1 MKKEIWFDMDG
12 TIANFYGVEGWL
24 EYIKREQTKP
34 YREARPL
41 INMKHL
47 AKELNRLQK
56 LGYTIGI
63 ISWLAKGSTENYDK
77 KVENAKKNW
86 LKSHLRSVKFD
97 KINIVKYGTPKEN
110 FGKGILFD
118 DEELNRKNWKEKAFD
133 EKNIIEILRAIA

>member
-34 YREARPL
+34 YREAKPL

-63 ISWLAKGSTENYDK
+63 ISWFAKGSTKNYDK
-77 KVENAKKNW
+77 KVERAKKNW
-86 LKSHLRSVKFD
+86 LKSHLKSVKFD

>member
-24 EYIKREQTKP
+24 ECIKREQTKP

-41 INMKHL
+41 MNMKHL

-77 KVENAKKNW
+77 KVKRAKKNW
-86 LKSHLRSVKFD
+86 LKSHLGSVKFD

>member
-24 EYIKREQTKP
+24 ECIKREQTKP
-34 YREARPL
+34 YREAKPL
-41 INMKHL
+41 IDMKHL

-77 KVENAKKNW
+77 KVKKAKKNW
-86 LKSHLRSVKFD
+86 LKSHLKSVKFD

>member
-12 TIANFYGVEGWL
+12 TIVNFYGVESWL

-34 YREARPL
+34 YREAKPL

-77 KVENAKKNW
+77 KVEKAKKNW
-86 LKSHLRSVKFD
+86 LKSHLKSVKFD

>member
-34 YREARPL
+34 YREAKPL

-77 KVENAKKNW
+77 KVEKAKKNW
-86 LKSHLRSVKFD
+86 LKSHLKSVKFD

>member
-34 YREARPL
+34 YREAKPL

-86 LKSHLRSVKFD
+86 LKSHLKSVKFD

>member
-12 TIANFYGVEGWL
+12 TIANFYGVEDWL

-34 YREARPL
+34 YREAKPL

-77 KVENAKKNW
+77 KVEKAKKNW
-86 LKSHLRSVKFD
+86 LKSHLKSVKFD

>member
-24 EYIKREQTKP
+24 ECIKREQTKP
-34 YREARPL
+34 YREAKPL
-41 INMKHL
+41 MNMKHL

-77 KVENAKKNW
+77 KVTRAKKNW
-86 LKSHLRSVKFD
+86 LKSHLGSVKFD

-133 EKNIIEILRAIA
+133 EKNIIEILKAIA

>member
-24 EYIKREQTKP
+24 DYIRKEQTKP
-34 YREARPL
+34 YREAKPL
-41 INMKHL
+41 IDMKHL

-63 ISWLAKGSTENYDK
+63 ISWLAKGSTENYDE
-77 KVENAKKNW
+77 KVKRAKKNW
-86 LKSHLRSVKFD
+86 LKSHLGSVKFD
-97 KINIVKYGTPKEN
+97 KINIIKYGTPKEN

>member
-12 TIANFYGVEGWL
+12 TIANFYGVEDWL
-24 EYIKREQTKP
+24 ECIKREQTKP
-34 YREARPL
+34 YREAKPL
-41 INMKHL
+41 IDMKHL

-77 KVENAKKNW
+77 KVEKAKKNW
-86 LKSHLRSVKFD
+86 LKSHLKSVKFD

>member
-34 YREARPL
+34 YREAKPL

-56 LGYTIGI
+56 IGYTIGI

-77 KVENAKKNW
+77 KVEKAKKNW
-86 LKSHLRSVKFD
+86 LKSHLKSVKFD

>member
-34 YREARPL
+34 YREAEPL

-77 KVENAKKNW
+77 KVEKAKKNW
-86 LKSHLRSVKFD
+86 LKSHLKSVKFD

>member
-34 YREARPL
+34 YREAKPL

-77 KVENAKKNW
+77 KVEKAKKNW
-86 LKSHLRSVKFD
+86 LKSHLGSVKFD

>member
-12 TIANFYGVEGWL
+12 TIANFYGVEDWL

-34 YREARPL
+34 YREAKPL
-41 INMKHL
+41 IDMKHL

-63 ISWLAKGSTENYDK
+63 ISWLAKDSTENYDK
-77 KVENAKKNW
+77 KVEKAKKNW
-86 LKSHLRSVKFD
+86 LKSHLKSVKFD